1 MHLIRGLKATRK
13 ESGQVLVFFA
23 LWLPVILLFVGFA
36 VDFGF
41 GYLTKLRL
49 AKAADAAALKVMLF
63 YGKGQTSAIAI
74 GQSVFST
81 NITTNSNLPYVTTP
95 SASISFNT
103 AGAEPVVNVVATAQ
117 IKTFFIWLAGIPT
130 LSVSDTSQATR
141 PPVIISL
148 VLDRSGSM
156 VANGGSTALPPA
168 VDAFIVYFIP
178 GTDQIGQVSFSTLA
192 TNDVPVTTNFV
203 SPVNSSMSSMAF
215 TGATYAQAG
224 LADAQSQI
232 TGVASPP
239 VGTQMVVVFFT
250 DGWAKSIFW
259 PFPPP
264 ISQVPRKVVTTGVPI
279 ARVMASGAG
288 SLTWSSPSRCR
299 SSPFVCSSSFL
310 SRRSGHASLRLQP
323 VERPRSGYA
332 QRPRHQH
339 RQTLFRH
346 RRIEPGRGPGSPS
359 RIDFRSLEGRETIA
373 TLSRSLL
380 LGSEHRR
387 GSRSLSRSVS
397 LRAAPETADS

>member
-13 ESGQVLVFFA
+13 RERASTWFFA

-215 TGATYAQAG
+215 TGP
-224 LADAQSQI
+224 LMRKPDWRM
-232 TGVASPP
+232 PR
-239 VGTQMVVVFFT
+239 
-250 DGWAKSIFW
+250 AKSQAL
-259 PFPPP
+259 P
-264 ISQVPRKVVTTGVPI
+264 
-279 ARVMASGAG
+279 AR
-288 SLTWSSPSRCR
+288 R
-299 SSPFVCSSSFL
+299 
-310 SRRSGHASLRLQP
+310 
-323 VERPRSGYA
+323 
-332 QRPRHQH
+332 
-339 RQTLFRH
+339 
-346 RRIEPGRGPGSPS
+346 
-359 RIDFRSLEGRETIA
+359 
-373 TLSRSLL
+373 
-380 LGSEHRR
+380 
-387 GSRSLSRSVS
+387 
-397 LRAAPETADS
+397 